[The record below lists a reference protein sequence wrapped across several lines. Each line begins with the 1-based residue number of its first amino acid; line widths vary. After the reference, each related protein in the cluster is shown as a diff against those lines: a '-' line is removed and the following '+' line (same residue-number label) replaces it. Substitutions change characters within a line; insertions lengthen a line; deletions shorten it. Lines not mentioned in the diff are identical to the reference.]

1 MDDLALIGTF
11 GIFNKNRLH
20 DSIVFAKM
28 LINNIMFWMFTKSHT
43 NRKWRL
49 SQWSEYASWI
59 V

>member
-28 LINNIMFWMFTKSHT
+28 LINNIMF
-43 NRKWRL
+43 
-49 SQWSEYASWI
+49 
-59 V
+59 